1 MTTQRIF
8 PPTAVPVEPYA
19 RPVLNGSNIL
29 RLDGNEGNQPSP
41 DLITE
46 LSRLETTALREYPD
60 TSALQSEIASWI
72 GVDPEQVVV
81 TAGADDALDRV
92 CRAFVQRTSQI
103 VLPIPTFEMLY
114 RFAALTGGEVITVP
128 WREQYPVDE
137 VIDAI
142 DSSTSLVVMVTPNN
156 PTGRVASVEDL
167 TRVARAAAGSI
178 VLLDHAYVEY
188 ADEDLTPTAL
198 QFDNVVVVR
207 TFSKAWGLAG
217 CRVGYAVTSPE
228 VAAVLRNA
236 GNPYPVSSL
245 SLAVARAQLRRGT
258 GSLTKHV
265 VRIKT
270 ERERLAAQLPRLGLS
285 AAESQGNFLLVNF
298 GGRAGFAYA
307 ALAFSGIAVRY
318 FPHRPE
324 ISDALRISLPGNEAR
339 FKRLIAALELAVAP
353 QALLFDMD
361 GVLADVEASY
371 RRCVV
376 ETARSF
382 GLEITRKD
390 LQEAIHAGDANNDWI
405 LTHRLLRHGGVDV
418 SLGSVTAKYQE
429 LYLGAGSTGGLR
441 ERERLLISRTLLQ
454 RLAKRVK
461 LGVVTGRPRSEAK
474 WFLDRMGIRTLF
486 DSIVCLE
493 DAARKPDPAP
503 VRLAVEQM
511 EVERA
516 WMLGDTPDDVRAA
529 SAAGVLPIGVVAP
542 GDDTRAEA
550 SLEAAGAVTV
560 LSSVAAVEDLLK

>member
-1 MTTQRIF
+1 MNDSVMDHGLHLEPGTREN
-8 PPTAVPVEPYA
+8 ARRRLLSVRGHVE
-19 RPVLNGSNIL
+19 G
-29 RLDGNEGNQPSP
+29 
-41 DLITE
+41 
-46 LSRLETTALREYPD
+46 
-60 TSALQSEIASWI
+60 
-72 GVDPEQVVV
+72 
-81 TAGADDALDRV
+81 
-92 CRAFVQRTSQI
+92 
-103 VLPIPTFEMLY
+103 
-114 RFAALTGGEVITVP
+114 
-128 WREQYPVDE
+128 
-137 VIDAI
+137 
-142 DSSTSLVVMVTPNN
+142 
-156 PTGRVASVEDL
+156 
-167 TRVARAAAGSI
+167 
-178 VLLDHAYVEY
+178 
-188 ADEDLTPTAL
+188 
-198 QFDNVVVVR
+198 
-207 TFSKAWGLAG
+207 
-217 CRVGYAVTSPE
+217 
-228 VAAVLRNA
+228 
-236 GNPYPVSSL
+236 
-245 SLAVARAQLRRGT
+245 
-258 GSLTKHV
+258 
-265 VRIKT
+265 
-270 ERERLAAQLPRLGLS
+270 
-285 AAESQGNFLLVNF
+285 
-298 GGRAGFAYA
+298 
-307 ALAFSGIAVRY
+307 
-318 FPHRPE
+318 PE

-382 GLEITRKD
+382 GLEITRND

-461 LGVVTGRPRSEAK
+461 LGVVTGRPRSEAE

-542 GDDTRAEA
+542 GDDTRAAA